1 MTINSKITLL
11 STLVFGLL
19 LAGFAILIYRGLRDA
34 EIAKLDARLEVHAGK
49 IHTEFEEE
57 ADEGAIPVAEDLLS
71 LKTDGLPEV
80 RMRIIDREGKIFFQD
95 SLLATS
101 STQPLHDGL
110 TGVSEK
116 SFLRLGNEDFRCL
129 WAPIKFEGKTHYAQQ
144 IAAPMTEVEANLHYL
159 RLLFMITIPLVLL
172 IMAFAAS
179 IITRL
184 AFRPMSG
191 MVETARQISATNLH
205 TRLLLPDAH
214 DEVRALGDA
223 LNKMIERIDSAF
235 KSQKQFIA
243 DASHEIR
250 TPLSVIS
257 TELEFV
263 ERQVAD
269 PTIHDSIQASLAEI
283 DRLAR
288 MAEGML
294 LLARL
299 DTSQDV
305 LRMKP
310 TRLDELLVEC
320 VQLMRALAAKKH
332 IEINLSI
339 EEAVEITADTEKLK
353 SVILNLL
360 DNSIRYSNPNSTVD
374 AKIMFN
380 HSLPK
385 KVLVILEDRGYGIPE
400 PDIPNI
406 FKRFYRGETARAE
419 TLGSGL
425 GLAIAEQIIALH
437 NGSISVRSEEGKG
450 SVFTVELL
458 CS

>member
-11 STLVFGLL
+11 STLVFGFL

-49 IHTEFEEE
+49 IQTEFEEE
-57 ADEGAIPVAEDLLS
+57 ADEGAIPVADNFLS
-71 LKTDGLPEV
+71 LKTDGLAEV
-80 RMRIIDREGKIFFQD
+80 KIRIINQEDKIFFQD

-101 STQPLHDGL
+101 SLQPLHDGL

-116 SFLRLGNEDFRCL
+116 SFLRLRDENFRCL
-129 WAPIKFEGKTHYAQQ
+129 SAPIEFEGKIHYAQQ
-144 IAAPMTEVEANLHYL
+144 IVAPMTEVEANLRYL
-159 RLLFMITIPLVLL
+159 RLLFIIIIPLALL
-172 IMAFAAS
+172 LTAFSAS
-179 IITRL
+179 LITRL

-191 MVETARQISATNLH
+191 MVETARQISGSNLH
-205 TRLLLPDAH
+205 TRLVLPDAQ

-250 TPLSVIS
+250 TPLSIIS

-263 ERQVAD
+263 ERQITD
-269 PTIHDSIQASLAEI
+269 PTIRDSIQTSLAEI

-299 DTSQDV
+299 DSSQDV
-305 LRMKP
+305 LRLKP
-310 TRLDELLVEC
+310 TRLDELLVES
-320 VQLMRALAAKKH
+320 VQMMRTLAAKKH

-360 DNSIRYSNPNSTVD
+360 DNSIRYSKPNSMVD
-374 AKIMFN
+374 AKLMFN
-380 HSLPK
+380 HFFPK
-385 KVLVILEDRGYGIPE
+385 RVLVIIEDRGYGIAAS
-400 PDIPNI
+400 DIPNI

-419 TLGSGL
+419 TSGSGL
-425 GLAIAEQIIALH
+425 GLAIAEEIIALH
-437 NGSISVRSEEGKG
+437 NGSISVQSEEGKG
-450 SVFTVELL
+450 SVFTAELP

>member
-11 STLVFGLL
+11 STFVFGLL
-19 LAGFAILIYRGLRDA
+19 LAGFAVLIYRGLREA

-49 IHTEFEEE
+49 IETEFEEE
-57 ADEGAIPVAEDLLS
+57 ADERAIPVAENFLS
-71 LKTDGLPEV
+71 VKTDGLPEV
-80 RMRIIDREGKIFFQD
+80 RMRIIDREGKIFCQD

-101 STQPLHDGL
+101 STQPLHDVL
-110 TGVSEK
+110 TGVSQK
-116 SFLRLGNEDFRCL
+116 SFLRLGNDDFRCL
-129 WAPIKFEGKTHYAQQ
+129 WAPIEFEGKTYYAQQ

-159 RLLFMITIPLVLL
+159 QLLFMITIPLALL
-172 IMAFAAS
+172 ITAFAAS
-179 IITRL
+179 LITRL

-191 MVETARQISATNLH
+191 MVETARQISASNLH
-205 TRLLLPDAH
+205 TRLILPDAH

-223 LNKMIERIDSAF
+223 LNKMIERIDSSF

-250 TPLSVIS
+250 TPLSIINS
-257 TELEFV
+257 ELEFV
-263 ERQVAD
+263 ERQVTD
-269 PTIHDSIQASLAEI
+269 PAIHDSIQASLAEI

-299 DTSQDV
+299 DSLQDV
-305 LRMKP
+305 LRLKL

-332 IEINLSI
+332 IEINLFI
-339 EEAVEITADTEKLK
+339 EEAVEISADTEKLK
-353 SVILNLL
+353 SVMLNLL
-360 DNSIRYSNPNSTVD
+360 DNSIRYSKPNGTVD
-374 AKIMFN
+374 AKLMLKQ
-380 HSLPK
+380 SLPRRA
-385 KVLVILEDRGYGIPE
+385 LVILEDRGYGIAA
-400 PDIPNI
+400 PDIQNI

-419 TLGSGL
+419 TSGSGL

-437 NGSISVRSEEGKG
+437 NGSISVQSEEGKG
-450 SVFTVELL
+450 SVFTIELP

>member
-1 MTINSKITLL
+1 MTINFKMTLL
-11 STLVFGLL
+11 STVVFGLL
-19 LAGFAILIYRGLRDA
+19 LAGFAILIYRGLREA

-49 IHTEFEEE
+49 IQTEFEEE
-57 ADEGAIPVAEDLLS
+57 ADEGTIPVAKDLLS

-80 RMRIIDREGKIFFQD
+80 KMRIIDRENKIFFQD

-101 STQPLHDGL
+101 STRPLHDGL

-129 WAPIKFEGKTHYAQQ
+129 WAPITFEGKTNYVQQ
-144 IAAPMTEVEANLHYL
+144 IAAPMTEVEGNLQYL
-159 RLLFMITIPLVLL
+159 RLLFLIIIPLALL
-172 IMAFAAS
+172 ITAVAAS
-179 IITRL
+179 LITRV

-191 MVETARQISATNLH
+191 MVETARRISASNLH
-205 TRLLLPDAH
+205 TRLVLPEVH

-235 KSQKQFIA
+235 KSQRQFIA

-250 TPLSVIS
+250 TPLSIIS

-263 ERQVAD
+263 ERQVTD
-269 PTIHDSIQASLAEI
+269 STIQDSIQASLAEI

-299 DTSQDV
+299 DSSQDV
-305 LRMKP
+305 LRFKP

-360 DNSIRYSNPNSTVD
+360 DNSIRYSKPNDSVD
-374 AKIMFN
+374 AKLMLN

-385 KVLVILEDRGYGIPE
+385 RALIILEDRGYGIAVS
-400 PDIPNI
+400 DIPNI

-419 TLGSGL
+419 TSGSGL
-425 GLAIAEQIIALH
+425 GLAIAKQIIALH
-437 NGSISVRSEEGKG
+437 NGSISVQSEEGKG
-450 SVFTVELL
+450 SVFTVELP

>member
-11 STLVFGLL
+11 STFVFGLL
-19 LAGFAILIYRGLRDA
+19 LGGFAILIYRGLHDA
-34 EIAKLDARLEVHAGK
+34 EIAKLDARLEVHAGR
-49 IHTEFEEE
+49 IHSEFEEE
-57 ADEGAIPVAEDLLS
+57 ADEGAPPDVEKFLS
-71 LKTDGLPEV
+71 LKTIGLPEV
-80 RMRIIDREGKIFFQD
+80 RMRIIDRDGRLLFQD

-101 STQPLHDGL
+101 STKPLHDALAGA
-110 TGVSEK
+110 SEK
-116 SFLRLGNEDFRCL
+116 FFLRLGSGDFRCL
-129 WAPIKFEGKTHYAQQ
+129 WAPVKFEGKIHYALQL
-144 IAAPMTEVEANLHYL
+144 AAPMTEVEANLHYL
-159 RLLFMITIPLVLL
+159 RLLFIITIPISLL
-172 IMAFAAS
+172 ITAFAAS
-179 IITRL
+179 LITRL

-191 MVETARQISATNLH
+191 MVETARQISASNLH
-205 TRLLLPDAH
+205 TRLELPGVH

-223 LNKMIERIDSAF
+223 LNKMIERIDSSF

-250 TPLSVIS
+250 TPLSIIS

-263 ERQVAD
+263 EHQVTD
-269 PTIHDSIQASLAEI
+269 PSIHDSIQASLAEI

-299 DTSQDV
+299 DSSQDV
-305 LRMKP
+305 LRSKP

-339 EEAVEITADTEKLK
+339 EEAVEIPADTEKLR
-353 SVILNLL
+353 SAILNLL
-360 DNSIRYSNPNSTVD
+360 DNSIRYSKPNGAVD
-374 AKIMFN
+374 AKLMLN
-380 HSLPK
+380 HSLPQR
-385 KVLVILEDRGYGIPE
+385 VLVILEDRGYGITA

-419 TLGSGL
+419 TSGSGL

-437 NGSISVRSEEGKG
+437 KGSISVQSEEGKG
-450 SVFTVELL
+450 SVFTVELPCL
-458 CS
+458 

>member
-11 STLVFGLL
+11 STFVFGLL
-19 LAGFAILIYRGLRDA
+19 LAGFAVLIYRGLQDA

-49 IHTEFEEE
+49 IQTELEEE
-57 ADEGAIPVAEDLLS
+57 IDEGAIPVAENFLS

-80 RMRIIDREGKIFFQD
+80 RMRIVDREGKIFFQD

-101 STQPLHDGL
+101 SIQPLHGGL
-110 TGVSEK
+110 NSVSEK
-116 SFLRLGNEDFRCL
+116 SFLRLESRDFRCL
-129 WAPIKFEGKTHYAQQ
+129 WAPVKFEGKIHYALQL
-144 IAAPMTEVEANLHYL
+144 AAPMTEVEANLQYL
-159 RLLFMITIPLVLL
+159 RLLFMIIIPLALL
-172 IMAFAAS
+172 ITAVAS
-179 IITRL
+179 SLITRV

-191 MVETARQISATNLH
+191 MVETARQISASNLH
-205 TRLLLPDAH
+205 TRLVLPDAR

-263 ERQVAD
+263 ERKVMD
-269 PTIHDSIQASLAEI
+269 PTIQESIQASLAEI

-299 DTSQDV
+299 DSSQDV
-305 LRMKP
+305 LRLKP

-353 SVILNLL
+353 GVILNLL
-360 DNSIRYSNPNSTVD
+360 DNSIRYSKPNSIVD
-374 AKIMFN
+374 AKLMFN

-385 KVLVILEDRGYGIPE
+385 RVLVILEDRGSGIAAS
-400 PDIPNI
+400 DIPKI
-406 FKRFYRGETARAE
+406 FKRFYRGENARAE
-419 TLGSGL
+419 TSGSGL

-437 NGSISVRSEEGKG
+437 GGSISVQSEEGKG
-450 SVFTVELL
+450 SVFTIELP